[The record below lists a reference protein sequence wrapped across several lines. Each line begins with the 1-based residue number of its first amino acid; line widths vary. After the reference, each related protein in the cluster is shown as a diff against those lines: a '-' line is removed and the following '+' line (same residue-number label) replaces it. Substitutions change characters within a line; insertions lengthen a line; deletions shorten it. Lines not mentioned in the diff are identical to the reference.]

1 MKNKNIKLIIIPL
14 TIVTI
19 ITCIVISMQT
29 YSQYKKISVIT
40 NEKISEIIEYIIK
53 ENPAIDTKNIIQIL
67 NSNEYKDGEEELKKY
82 GINIEEVNSIIA
94 VQKQMK
100 TNIILNIILIV
111 SFNALYM
118 AIIFIYL
125 KQRDKKINQITQYIN
140 EIKNRKYDL
149 DINENSEDE
158 LSNLKN
164 ELYKITI
171 MLKEESEISRQDKE
185 NIKMSVED
193 ISHQLK
199 TPLTSIM
206 IMLDNLKDNPNMDE
220 DTKQR
225 FIFEISK
232 QVDWINWLVIS
243 ILKLSRLEANVV
255 KFSDNKINVKK
266 FIDEIINNLEIP
278 IEIKNQKIIIEGNE
292 DASFIGDYKWQQEAI
307 TNIIK
312 NAIEHNKENGK
323 ITIKYEE
330 NGVRIDEINVI
341 SLSKEAHERYI
352 SKLGGDYEKYK
363 NGAILIDKNI
373 NTNNDGKKI
382 QGNIYTWKKGDIITG
397 KINDTQY
404 NIEILAKT
412 EEIPAGVNILYNPD
426 AFIIVSE
433 DFINR
438 VGYKTI
444 ALYYDSKDAYK
455 LDEEIKQYKQ
465 ENNITDNTIQ
475 TFNMEESARAE
486 NAVVLVISIF
496 LYGFIGVITLIGIT
510 NIFNT
515 ITTNMNLRKKEFAML
530 KSIGMTKKEFNRMI
544 RLESIFYGLKS
555 LIIGIPIGLLLSYG
569 MYNVFRNSMEMEY
582 VLPYKSIVVAV
593 IFVAV
598 VIGIIM
604 KYSMSKINKQ
614 NVIETIRND
623 NI

>member
-40 NEKISEIIEYIIK
+40 NEKISGIIEYIIK

-82 GINIEEVNSIIA
+82 GRNIEEVNSIIA

-111 SFNALYM
+111 LFSVLYM

-149 DINENSEDE
+149 NINENSEDE

-220 DTKQR
+220 DTKQK

-243 ILKLSRLEANVV
+243 ILKLSRLEADVV
-255 KFSDNKINVKK
+255 KFSNNKINVKK
-266 FIDEIINNLEIP
+266 FIDEIIGNLEIP
-278 IEIKNQKIIIEGNE
+278 IEIKNQKISIEGDE

-330 NGVRIDEINVI
+330 NVLFTKITIIDEGQGIAKEDLKHIFERFYKAQNSSDNSVGI
-341 SLSKEAHERYI
+341 GLSLA
-352 SKLGGDYEKYK
+352 
-363 NGAILIDKNI
+363 KNI
-373 NTNNDGKKI
+373 IEKNNGMINCKSEI
-382 QGNIYTWKKGDIITG
+382 GNG
-397 KINDTQY
+397 
-404 NIEILAKT
+404 T
-412 EEIPAGVNILYNPD
+412 E
-426 AFIIVSE
+426 FIVK
-433 DFINR
+433 
-438 VGYKTI
+438 Y
-444 ALYYDSKDAYK
+444 
-455 LDEEIKQYKQ
+455 
-465 ENNITDNTIQ
+465 
-475 TFNMEESARAE
+475 
-486 NAVVLVISIF
+486 
-496 LYGFIGVITLIGIT
+496 
-510 NIFNT
+510 
-515 ITTNMNLRKKEFAML
+515 
-530 KSIGMTKKEFNRMI
+530 
-544 RLESIFYGLKS
+544 
-555 LIIGIPIGLLLSYG
+555 
-569 MYNVFRNSMEMEY
+569 
-582 VLPYKSIVVAV
+582 
-593 IFVAV
+593 
-598 VIGIIM
+598 M
-604 KYSMSKINKQ
+604 K
-614 NVIETIRND
+614 
-623 NI
+623 

>member
-14 TIVTI
+14 TILMI
-19 ITCIVISMQT
+19 FTCIVISMQT

-53 ENPAIDTKNIIQIL
+53 ENPAIDTKKIIQIL
-67 NSNEYKDGEEELKKY
+67 NSNEYKVGEEELKKY
-82 GINIEEVNSIIA
+82 GINIEEVNSIIV

-266 FIDEIINNLEIP
+266 FIDEIIGNLEIP

-292 DASFIGDYKWQQEAI
+292 YASFVGDYKWQQEAI

-330 NGVRIDEINVI
+330 NVLFTKITIIDEGQGIAKEDLKHIFERFYKAQNSSDNSVGI
-341 SLSKEAHERYI
+341 GLSLA
-352 SKLGGDYEKYK
+352 
-363 NGAILIDKNI
+363 KNI
-373 NTNNDGKKI
+373 IEKNNGMINCKSEI
-382 QGNIYTWKKGDIITG
+382 GNG
-397 KINDTQY
+397 
-404 NIEILAKT
+404 T
-412 EEIPAGVNILYNPD
+412 E
-426 AFIIVSE
+426 FIVK
-433 DFINR
+433 
-438 VGYKTI
+438 Y
-444 ALYYDSKDAYK
+444 
-455 LDEEIKQYKQ
+455 
-465 ENNITDNTIQ
+465 
-475 TFNMEESARAE
+475 
-486 NAVVLVISIF
+486 
-496 LYGFIGVITLIGIT
+496 
-510 NIFNT
+510 
-515 ITTNMNLRKKEFAML
+515 
-530 KSIGMTKKEFNRMI
+530 
-544 RLESIFYGLKS
+544 
-555 LIIGIPIGLLLSYG
+555 
-569 MYNVFRNSMEMEY
+569 
-582 VLPYKSIVVAV
+582 
-593 IFVAV
+593 
-598 VIGIIM
+598 M
-604 KYSMSKINKQ
+604 K
-614 NVIETIRND
+614 
-623 NI
+623 

>member
-40 NEKISEIIEYIIK
+40 NEKISGIIEYIIK

-111 SFNALYM
+111 LFSVLYM

-185 NIKMSVED
+185 KIKMSVED

-220 DTKQR
+220 DTKQK

-266 FIDEIINNLEIP
+266 FIDEIIDNLEIP
-278 IEIKNQKIIIEGNE
+278 IEIKNQKIIIEGNK
-292 DASFIGDYKWQQEAI
+292 DVSFIGDYKWQQEAI

-330 NGVRIDEINVI
+330 NVLFTKITIIDEGQGIAKEDLKHIFERFYKAQNSSDNSVGI
-341 SLSKEAHERYI
+341 GLSLA
-352 SKLGGDYEKYK
+352 
-363 NGAILIDKNI
+363 KNI
-373 NTNNDGKKI
+373 IEKNNGMINCKSEI
-382 QGNIYTWKKGDIITG
+382 GNG
-397 KINDTQY
+397 
-404 NIEILAKT
+404 T
-412 EEIPAGVNILYNPD
+412 EFMVKY
-426 AFIIVSE
+426 
-433 DFINR
+433 
-438 VGYKTI
+438 
-444 ALYYDSKDAYK
+444 
-455 LDEEIKQYKQ
+455 
-465 ENNITDNTIQ
+465 
-475 TFNMEESARAE
+475 
-486 NAVVLVISIF
+486 
-496 LYGFIGVITLIGIT
+496 
-510 NIFNT
+510 
-515 ITTNMNLRKKEFAML
+515 
-530 KSIGMTKKEFNRMI
+530 
-544 RLESIFYGLKS
+544 
-555 LIIGIPIGLLLSYG
+555 
-569 MYNVFRNSMEMEY
+569 
-582 VLPYKSIVVAV
+582 
-593 IFVAV
+593 
-598 VIGIIM
+598 M
-604 KYSMSKINKQ
+604 K
-614 NVIETIRND
+614 
-623 NI
+623 

>member
-14 TIVTI
+14 TILTI

-29 YSQYKKISVIT
+29 YSQYKKTSVIT

-111 SFNALYM
+111 LFSVLYM

-185 NIKMSVED
+185 KIKMSVED

-243 ILKLSRLEANVV
+243 ILKLSRLEADVV
-255 KFSDNKINVKK
+255 KFSNNKINVKK
-266 FIDEIINNLEIP
+266 FIDEIIGNLEIP
-278 IEIKNQKIIIEGNE
+278 IEIKNQKISIEGDE

-330 NGVRIDEINVI
+330 NVLFTKITIIDEGQGIAKEDLKHIFERFYKAQNSSDNSVGI
-341 SLSKEAHERYI
+341 GLSLA
-352 SKLGGDYEKYK
+352 
-363 NGAILIDKNI
+363 KNI
-373 NTNNDGKKI
+373 IEKNNGMINCKSEI
-382 QGNIYTWKKGDIITG
+382 GNG
-397 KINDTQY
+397 
-404 NIEILAKT
+404 T
-412 EEIPAGVNILYNPD
+412 E
-426 AFIIVSE
+426 FIVK
-433 DFINR
+433 
-438 VGYKTI
+438 Y
-444 ALYYDSKDAYK
+444 
-455 LDEEIKQYKQ
+455 
-465 ENNITDNTIQ
+465 
-475 TFNMEESARAE
+475 
-486 NAVVLVISIF
+486 
-496 LYGFIGVITLIGIT
+496 
-510 NIFNT
+510 
-515 ITTNMNLRKKEFAML
+515 
-530 KSIGMTKKEFNRMI
+530 
-544 RLESIFYGLKS
+544 
-555 LIIGIPIGLLLSYG
+555 
-569 MYNVFRNSMEMEY
+569 
-582 VLPYKSIVVAV
+582 
-593 IFVAV
+593 
-598 VIGIIM
+598 M
-604 KYSMSKINKQ
+604 K
-614 NVIETIRND
+614 
-623 NI
+623 

>member
-40 NEKISEIIEYIIK
+40 NEKISGIIEYIIK
-53 ENPAIDTKNIIQIL
+53 ENPAIDTKNIIQVL

-111 SFNALYM
+111 LFSVLYM

-149 DINENSEDE
+149 NINENSEDE

-185 NIKMSVED
+185 KIKMSVED

-243 ILKLSRLEANVV
+243 ILKLSRLEADVV
-255 KFSDNKINVKK
+255 KFSNNKINVKK
-266 FIDEIINNLEIP
+266 FIDEIIGNLEIP
-278 IEIKNQKIIIEGNE
+278 IEIKNQKISIEGDE

-330 NGVRIDEINVI
+330 NVLFTKITIIDEGQGIAKEDLKHIFERFYKAQNSSDNSVGI
-341 SLSKEAHERYI
+341 GLSLA
-352 SKLGGDYEKYK
+352 
-363 NGAILIDKNI
+363 KNI
-373 NTNNDGKKI
+373 IEKNNGMINCKSEI
-382 QGNIYTWKKGDIITG
+382 GNG
-397 KINDTQY
+397 
-404 NIEILAKT
+404 T
-412 EEIPAGVNILYNPD
+412 E
-426 AFIIVSE
+426 FIVK
-433 DFINR
+433 
-438 VGYKTI
+438 Y
-444 ALYYDSKDAYK
+444 
-455 LDEEIKQYKQ
+455 
-465 ENNITDNTIQ
+465 
-475 TFNMEESARAE
+475 
-486 NAVVLVISIF
+486 
-496 LYGFIGVITLIGIT
+496 
-510 NIFNT
+510 
-515 ITTNMNLRKKEFAML
+515 
-530 KSIGMTKKEFNRMI
+530 
-544 RLESIFYGLKS
+544 
-555 LIIGIPIGLLLSYG
+555 
-569 MYNVFRNSMEMEY
+569 
-582 VLPYKSIVVAV
+582 
-593 IFVAV
+593 
-598 VIGIIM
+598 M
-604 KYSMSKINKQ
+604 K
-614 NVIETIRND
+614 
-623 NI
+623 

>member
-40 NEKISEIIEYIIK
+40 NEKISGIIEYIIK

-67 NSNEYKDGEEELKKY
+67 NSNEYKDGEKELKKY

-111 SFNALYM
+111 LFSVLYM

-125 KQRDKKINQITQYIN
+125 KRRDKKINQITQYIN

-149 DINENSEDE
+149 NINENSEDE

-171 MLKEESEISRQDKE
+171 MLKEESKISRQDKE
-185 NIKMSVED
+185 KIKMSVED

-220 DTKQR
+220 DTKQK

-243 ILKLSRLEANVV
+243 ILKLSRLEADVV
-255 KFSDNKINVKK
+255 KFSNNKINVKK
-266 FIDEIINNLEIP
+266 FIDEIIGNLEIP
-278 IEIKNQKIIIEGNE
+278 IEIKNQKISIEGDE

-330 NGVRIDEINVI
+330 NVLFTKITIIDEGQGIAKEDLKHIFERFYKAQNSSDNSVGI
-341 SLSKEAHERYI
+341 GLSLA
-352 SKLGGDYEKYK
+352 
-363 NGAILIDKNI
+363 KNI
-373 NTNNDGKKI
+373 IEKNNGMINCKSEI
-382 QGNIYTWKKGDIITG
+382 GNG
-397 KINDTQY
+397 
-404 NIEILAKT
+404 T
-412 EEIPAGVNILYNPD
+412 E
-426 AFIIVSE
+426 FIVK
-433 DFINR
+433 
-438 VGYKTI
+438 Y
-444 ALYYDSKDAYK
+444 
-455 LDEEIKQYKQ
+455 
-465 ENNITDNTIQ
+465 
-475 TFNMEESARAE
+475 
-486 NAVVLVISIF
+486 
-496 LYGFIGVITLIGIT
+496 
-510 NIFNT
+510 
-515 ITTNMNLRKKEFAML
+515 
-530 KSIGMTKKEFNRMI
+530 
-544 RLESIFYGLKS
+544 
-555 LIIGIPIGLLLSYG
+555 
-569 MYNVFRNSMEMEY
+569 
-582 VLPYKSIVVAV
+582 
-593 IFVAV
+593 
-598 VIGIIM
+598 M
-604 KYSMSKINKQ
+604 K
-614 NVIETIRND
+614 
-623 NI
+623 

>member
-82 GINIEEVNSIIA
+82 GINIEEVDSIIA

-111 SFNALYM
+111 LFSVLYI

-149 DINENSEDE
+149 NINENSEDE

-220 DTKQR
+220 DTKQK

-243 ILKLSRLEANVV
+243 ILKLSRLEADVV
-255 KFSDNKINVKK
+255 KFSNNKINVKK
-266 FIDEIINNLEIP
+266 FIDEIIGNLEIQ
-278 IEIKNQKIIIEGNE
+278 IEIKNQKISIEGDE

-330 NGVRIDEINVI
+330 NVLFTKITIIDEGQGIAKEDLKHIFERFYKAQNSSDNSVGI
-341 SLSKEAHERYI
+341 GLSLA
-352 SKLGGDYEKYK
+352 
-363 NGAILIDKNI
+363 KNI
-373 NTNNDGKKI
+373 IEKNNGMINCKSEI
-382 QGNIYTWKKGDIITG
+382 GNG
-397 KINDTQY
+397 
-404 NIEILAKT
+404 T
-412 EEIPAGVNILYNPD
+412 E
-426 AFIIVSE
+426 FIVK
-433 DFINR
+433 
-438 VGYKTI
+438 Y
-444 ALYYDSKDAYK
+444 
-455 LDEEIKQYKQ
+455 
-465 ENNITDNTIQ
+465 
-475 TFNMEESARAE
+475 
-486 NAVVLVISIF
+486 
-496 LYGFIGVITLIGIT
+496 
-510 NIFNT
+510 
-515 ITTNMNLRKKEFAML
+515 
-530 KSIGMTKKEFNRMI
+530 
-544 RLESIFYGLKS
+544 
-555 LIIGIPIGLLLSYG
+555 
-569 MYNVFRNSMEMEY
+569 
-582 VLPYKSIVVAV
+582 
-593 IFVAV
+593 
-598 VIGIIM
+598 M
-604 KYSMSKINKQ
+604 K
-614 NVIETIRND
+614 
-623 NI
+623 

>member
-111 SFNALYM
+111 LFSVLYM

-149 DINENSEDE
+149 NINENSEDE

-185 NIKMSVED
+185 KIKMSVED

-232 QVDWINWLVIS
+232 KVDWINWLVIS
-243 ILKLSRLEANVV
+243 ILKLSRLEADVV
-255 KFSDNKINVKK
+255 KFSNNKINVKK
-266 FIDEIINNLEIP
+266 FIDEIIGNLEIP
-278 IEIKNQKIIIEGNE
+278 IEIKNQKISIEGDE

-330 NGVRIDEINVI
+330 NVLFTKITIIDEGQGIAKEDLKHIFERFYKAQNSSDNSVGI
-341 SLSKEAHERYI
+341 GLSLA
-352 SKLGGDYEKYK
+352 
-363 NGAILIDKNI
+363 KNI
-373 NTNNDGKKI
+373 IEKNNGMINCKSEI
-382 QGNIYTWKKGDIITG
+382 GNG
-397 KINDTQY
+397 
-404 NIEILAKT
+404 T
-412 EEIPAGVNILYNPD
+412 E
-426 AFIIVSE
+426 FIVK
-433 DFINR
+433 
-438 VGYKTI
+438 Y
-444 ALYYDSKDAYK
+444 
-455 LDEEIKQYKQ
+455 
-465 ENNITDNTIQ
+465 
-475 TFNMEESARAE
+475 
-486 NAVVLVISIF
+486 
-496 LYGFIGVITLIGIT
+496 
-510 NIFNT
+510 
-515 ITTNMNLRKKEFAML
+515 
-530 KSIGMTKKEFNRMI
+530 
-544 RLESIFYGLKS
+544 
-555 LIIGIPIGLLLSYG
+555 
-569 MYNVFRNSMEMEY
+569 
-582 VLPYKSIVVAV
+582 
-593 IFVAV
+593 
-598 VIGIIM
+598 M
-604 KYSMSKINKQ
+604 K
-614 NVIETIRND
+614 
-623 NI
+623 

>member
-14 TIVTI
+14 TILTI
-19 ITCIVISMQT
+19 IICVVISMQT

-53 ENPAIDTKNIIQIL
+53 ENPTIDTKNIIQIL

-111 SFNALYM
+111 LFSVLYM

-149 DINENSEDE
+149 NINENSEDE

-185 NIKMSVED
+185 KIKMSVED

-220 DTKQR
+220 DTKQK

-243 ILKLSRLEANVV
+243 ILKLSRLEADVV
-255 KFSDNKINVKK
+255 KFSNNKINVKK
-266 FIDEIINNLEIP
+266 FIDEIIGNLEIP
-278 IEIKNQKIIIEGNE
+278 IEIKNQKISIEGDE

-330 NGVRIDEINVI
+330 NVLFTKITIIDEGQGIAKEDLKHIFERFYKAQNYSDNSVGI
-341 SLSKEAHERYI
+341 GLSLA
-352 SKLGGDYEKYK
+352 
-363 NGAILIDKNI
+363 KNI
-373 NTNNDGKKI
+373 IEKNNGMINCKSEI
-382 QGNIYTWKKGDIITG
+382 GNG
-397 KINDTQY
+397 
-404 NIEILAKT
+404 T
-412 EEIPAGVNILYNPD
+412 E
-426 AFIIVSE
+426 FIVK
-433 DFINR
+433 
-438 VGYKTI
+438 Y
-444 ALYYDSKDAYK
+444 
-455 LDEEIKQYKQ
+455 
-465 ENNITDNTIQ
+465 
-475 TFNMEESARAE
+475 
-486 NAVVLVISIF
+486 
-496 LYGFIGVITLIGIT
+496 
-510 NIFNT
+510 
-515 ITTNMNLRKKEFAML
+515 
-530 KSIGMTKKEFNRMI
+530 
-544 RLESIFYGLKS
+544 
-555 LIIGIPIGLLLSYG
+555 
-569 MYNVFRNSMEMEY
+569 
-582 VLPYKSIVVAV
+582 
-593 IFVAV
+593 
-598 VIGIIM
+598 M
-604 KYSMSKINKQ
+604 K
-614 NVIETIRND
+614 
-623 NI
+623 

>member
-14 TIVTI
+14 TILMI
-19 ITCIVISMQT
+19 FTCIVISMQT

-53 ENPAIDTKNIIQIL
+53 ENPSIDTKKIIQIL
-67 NSNEYKDGEEELKKY
+67 NSNEYKVGEEELKKY
-82 GINIEEVNSIIA
+82 GINIEKINSIIA

-111 SFNALYM
+111 LFSVLYM

-149 DINENSEDE
+149 NINENSEDE

-185 NIKMSVED
+185 KIKMSVED

-220 DTKQR
+220 DTKQK

-243 ILKLSRLEANVV
+243 ILKLSRLEADVI
-255 KFSDNKINVKK
+255 KFSNNKINVKK
-266 FIDEIINNLEIP
+266 FIDEIIGNLEIP
-278 IEIKNQKIIIEGNE
+278 IEIKNQKISIEGDE

-330 NGVRIDEINVI
+330 NVLFTKITIIDEGQGIAKEDLKHIFERFYKAQNSSDNSVGI
-341 SLSKEAHERYI
+341 GLSLA
-352 SKLGGDYEKYK
+352 
-363 NGAILIDKNI
+363 KNI
-373 NTNNDGKKI
+373 IEKNNGMINCKSEI
-382 QGNIYTWKKGDIITG
+382 GNG
-397 KINDTQY
+397 
-404 NIEILAKT
+404 T
-412 EEIPAGVNILYNPD
+412 E
-426 AFIIVSE
+426 FIVK
-433 DFINR
+433 
-438 VGYKTI
+438 Y
-444 ALYYDSKDAYK
+444 
-455 LDEEIKQYKQ
+455 
-465 ENNITDNTIQ
+465 
-475 TFNMEESARAE
+475 
-486 NAVVLVISIF
+486 
-496 LYGFIGVITLIGIT
+496 
-510 NIFNT
+510 
-515 ITTNMNLRKKEFAML
+515 
-530 KSIGMTKKEFNRMI
+530 
-544 RLESIFYGLKS
+544 
-555 LIIGIPIGLLLSYG
+555 
-569 MYNVFRNSMEMEY
+569 
-582 VLPYKSIVVAV
+582 
-593 IFVAV
+593 
-598 VIGIIM
+598 M
-604 KYSMSKINKQ
+604 K
-614 NVIETIRND
+614 
-623 NI
+623 

>member
-14 TIVTI
+14 TILMI
-19 ITCIVISMQT
+19 FTCIVISMQT

-53 ENPAIDTKNIIQIL
+53 ENPSIDTKKIIQIL
-67 NSNEYKDGEEELKKY
+67 NSNEYKVGEEELKKY
-82 GINIEEVNSIIA
+82 GIDIEEINSIIA

-111 SFNALYM
+111 LFSVLYM

-149 DINENSEDE
+149 NINENSEDE

-185 NIKMSVED
+185 KIKMSVED

-220 DTKQR
+220 DTKQK

-243 ILKLSRLEANVV
+243 ILKLSRLEADVV
-255 KFSDNKINVKK
+255 KFSNNKINVKK
-266 FIDEIINNLEIP
+266 FIDEIIGNLEIP
-278 IEIKNQKIIIEGNE
+278 IEIKNQKISIEGDE

-330 NGVRIDEINVI
+330 NVLFTKITIIDEGQGIAKEDLKHIFERFYKAQNSSDNSVGI
-341 SLSKEAHERYI
+341 GLSLA
-352 SKLGGDYEKYK
+352 
-363 NGAILIDKNI
+363 KNI
-373 NTNNDGKKI
+373 IEKNNGMINCKSEI
-382 QGNIYTWKKGDIITG
+382 GNG
-397 KINDTQY
+397 
-404 NIEILAKT
+404 T
-412 EEIPAGVNILYNPD
+412 E
-426 AFIIVSE
+426 FIVK
-433 DFINR
+433 
-438 VGYKTI
+438 Y
-444 ALYYDSKDAYK
+444 
-455 LDEEIKQYKQ
+455 
-465 ENNITDNTIQ
+465 
-475 TFNMEESARAE
+475 
-486 NAVVLVISIF
+486 
-496 LYGFIGVITLIGIT
+496 
-510 NIFNT
+510 
-515 ITTNMNLRKKEFAML
+515 
-530 KSIGMTKKEFNRMI
+530 
-544 RLESIFYGLKS
+544 
-555 LIIGIPIGLLLSYG
+555 
-569 MYNVFRNSMEMEY
+569 
-582 VLPYKSIVVAV
+582 
-593 IFVAV
+593 
-598 VIGIIM
+598 M
-604 KYSMSKINKQ
+604 K
-614 NVIETIRND
+614 
-623 NI
+623 

>member
-14 TIVTI
+14 TILMI
-19 ITCIVISMQT
+19 FTCIVISMQT

-53 ENPAIDTKNIIQIL
+53 ENPSIDTKKIIQIL
-67 NSNEYKDGEEELKKY
+67 NSNEYKVGEEELKKY
-82 GINIEEVNSIIA
+82 GINIEEINSIIA
-94 VQKQMK
+94 VRKQMK

-111 SFNALYM
+111 LFSVLYM

-149 DINENSEDE
+149 NINENSEDE

-171 MLKEESEISRQDKE
+171 MLKEKSEISRQDKE

-220 DTKQR
+220 DTKQK

-243 ILKLSRLEANVV
+243 ILKLSRLEADVV
-255 KFSDNKINVKK
+255 KFSNNKINVKK
-266 FIDEIINNLEIP
+266 FIDEIIGNLEIP
-278 IEIKNQKIIIEGNE
+278 IEIKNQKISIEGDE

-330 NGVRIDEINVI
+330 NVLFTKITIIDEGQGIAKEDLKHIFERFYKAQNSSDNSVGI
-341 SLSKEAHERYI
+341 GLSLA
-352 SKLGGDYEKYK
+352 
-363 NGAILIDKNI
+363 KNI
-373 NTNNDGKKI
+373 IEKNNGMINCKSEI
-382 QGNIYTWKKGDIITG
+382 GNG
-397 KINDTQY
+397 
-404 NIEILAKT
+404 T
-412 EEIPAGVNILYNPD
+412 E
-426 AFIIVSE
+426 FIVK
-433 DFINR
+433 
-438 VGYKTI
+438 Y
-444 ALYYDSKDAYK
+444 
-455 LDEEIKQYKQ
+455 
-465 ENNITDNTIQ
+465 
-475 TFNMEESARAE
+475 
-486 NAVVLVISIF
+486 
-496 LYGFIGVITLIGIT
+496 
-510 NIFNT
+510 
-515 ITTNMNLRKKEFAML
+515 
-530 KSIGMTKKEFNRMI
+530 
-544 RLESIFYGLKS
+544 
-555 LIIGIPIGLLLSYG
+555 
-569 MYNVFRNSMEMEY
+569 
-582 VLPYKSIVVAV
+582 
-593 IFVAV
+593 
-598 VIGIIM
+598 M
-604 KYSMSKINKQ
+604 K
-614 NVIETIRND
+614 
-623 NI
+623 

>member
-14 TIVTI
+14 TILTI
-19 ITCIVISMQT
+19 IICVVISMQT

-53 ENPAIDTKNIIQIL
+53 ENPTIDTKNIIQIL

-111 SFNALYM
+111 LFSVLYM

-149 DINENSEDE
+149 NINENSEDE

-185 NIKMSVED
+185 KIKMSVED

-266 FIDEIINNLEIP
+266 FIDEIIDNLEIP

-330 NGVRIDEINVI
+330 NVLFTKITIIDEGQGIAKEDLKHIFERFYKAQNSSDNSVGI
-341 SLSKEAHERYI
+341 GLSLA
-352 SKLGGDYEKYK
+352 
-363 NGAILIDKNI
+363 KNI
-373 NTNNDGKKI
+373 IEKNNGMINCKSEI
-382 QGNIYTWKKGDIITG
+382 GNG
-397 KINDTQY
+397 
-404 NIEILAKT
+404 T
-412 EEIPAGVNILYNPD
+412 E
-426 AFIIVSE
+426 FIVK
-433 DFINR
+433 
-438 VGYKTI
+438 Y
-444 ALYYDSKDAYK
+444 
-455 LDEEIKQYKQ
+455 
-465 ENNITDNTIQ
+465 
-475 TFNMEESARAE
+475 
-486 NAVVLVISIF
+486 
-496 LYGFIGVITLIGIT
+496 
-510 NIFNT
+510 
-515 ITTNMNLRKKEFAML
+515 
-530 KSIGMTKKEFNRMI
+530 
-544 RLESIFYGLKS
+544 
-555 LIIGIPIGLLLSYG
+555 
-569 MYNVFRNSMEMEY
+569 
-582 VLPYKSIVVAV
+582 
-593 IFVAV
+593 
-598 VIGIIM
+598 M
-604 KYSMSKINKQ
+604 K
-614 NVIETIRND
+614 
-623 NI
+623 

>member
-14 TIVTI
+14 TILMI
-19 ITCIVISMQT
+19 FTCIVISMQT

-40 NEKISEIIEYIIK
+40 NEKISGIIEYIIK

-67 NSNEYKDGEEELKKY
+67 NSNEYKVGEEELKKY

-111 SFNALYM
+111 LFSVLYM

-149 DINENSEDE
+149 NINENSEDE

-220 DTKQR
+220 DTKQK

-243 ILKLSRLEANVV
+243 ILKLSRLEADVV
-255 KFSDNKINVKK
+255 KFSNNKIKVKK
-266 FIDEIINNLEIP
+266 FIDEIIGNLEIP
-278 IEIKNQKIIIEGNE
+278 IEIKNQKISIEGDE

-330 NGVRIDEINVI
+330 NVLFTKITIIDEGQGIAKEDLKHIFERFYKAQNSSDNSVGI
-341 SLSKEAHERYI
+341 GLSLA
-352 SKLGGDYEKYK
+352 
-363 NGAILIDKNI
+363 KNI
-373 NTNNDGKKI
+373 IEKNNGMINCKSEI
-382 QGNIYTWKKGDIITG
+382 GNG
-397 KINDTQY
+397 
-404 NIEILAKT
+404 T
-412 EEIPAGVNILYNPD
+412 E
-426 AFIIVSE
+426 FIVK
-433 DFINR
+433 
-438 VGYKTI
+438 Y
-444 ALYYDSKDAYK
+444 
-455 LDEEIKQYKQ
+455 
-465 ENNITDNTIQ
+465 
-475 TFNMEESARAE
+475 
-486 NAVVLVISIF
+486 
-496 LYGFIGVITLIGIT
+496 
-510 NIFNT
+510 
-515 ITTNMNLRKKEFAML
+515 
-530 KSIGMTKKEFNRMI
+530 
-544 RLESIFYGLKS
+544 
-555 LIIGIPIGLLLSYG
+555 
-569 MYNVFRNSMEMEY
+569 
-582 VLPYKSIVVAV
+582 
-593 IFVAV
+593 
-598 VIGIIM
+598 M
-604 KYSMSKINKQ
+604 K
-614 NVIETIRND
+614 
-623 NI
+623 

>member
-14 TIVTI
+14 TILTI
-19 ITCIVISMQT
+19 IICVVISMQT

-53 ENPAIDTKNIIQIL
+53 ENPTIDTKNIIQVL

-111 SFNALYM
+111 LFSVLYM

-149 DINENSEDE
+149 NINENSEDE

-185 NIKMSVED
+185 KIKMSVED

-220 DTKQR
+220 DTKQK

-266 FIDEIINNLEIP
+266 FIDEIIDNLEIP
-278 IEIKNQKIIIEGNE
+278 IEIKNQKIIIEGNK
-292 DASFIGDYKWQQEAI
+292 DVSFIGDYKWQQEAI

-312 NAIEHNKENGK
+312 NAIEHNKKNGK

-330 NGVRIDEINVI
+330 NVLFTKITIIDE
-341 SLSKEAHERYI
+341 
-352 SKLGGDYEKYK
+352 GQG
-363 NGAILIDKNI
+363 IDKEDLKHIFERFYKAQNSSDNSVGI
-373 NTNNDGKKI
+373 GLS
-382 QGNIYTWKKGDIITG
+382 
-397 KINDTQY
+397 
-404 NIEILAKT
+404 LAKNIIEKNNGMINCKSEIGNGT
-412 EEIPAGVNILYNPD
+412 E
-426 AFIIVSE
+426 FIVK
-433 DFINR
+433 
-438 VGYKTI
+438 Y
-444 ALYYDSKDAYK
+444 
-455 LDEEIKQYKQ
+455 
-465 ENNITDNTIQ
+465 
-475 TFNMEESARAE
+475 
-486 NAVVLVISIF
+486 
-496 LYGFIGVITLIGIT
+496 
-510 NIFNT
+510 
-515 ITTNMNLRKKEFAML
+515 
-530 KSIGMTKKEFNRMI
+530 
-544 RLESIFYGLKS
+544 
-555 LIIGIPIGLLLSYG
+555 
-569 MYNVFRNSMEMEY
+569 
-582 VLPYKSIVVAV
+582 
-593 IFVAV
+593 
-598 VIGIIM
+598 M
-604 KYSMSKINKQ
+604 K
-614 NVIETIRND
+614 
-623 NI
+623 